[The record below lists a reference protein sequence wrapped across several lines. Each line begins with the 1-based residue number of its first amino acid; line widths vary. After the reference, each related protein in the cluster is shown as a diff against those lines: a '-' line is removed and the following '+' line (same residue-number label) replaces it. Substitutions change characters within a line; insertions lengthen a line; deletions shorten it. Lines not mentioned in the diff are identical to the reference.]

1 MTIPVILSI
10 RGKQSYAGQDPEVI
24 ELVTEGTM
32 EQHGETWELSYEESD
47 LTGLAGVTTSFSIA
61 PGVITLTR
69 RGALSSQ
76 MIFREGVSH
85 DSLYDAQFG
94 ALMITVCAKK
104 VSYAITPDGGSVDL
118 LYSID
123 IEQAAAGMIEYH
135 LDIHVKL

>member
-32 EQHGETWELSYEESD
+32 ERHGETWDLSYEESD

-61 PGVITLTR
+61 PGCITLTR

-76 MIFREGVSH
+76 MIFREGISH

-104 VSYAITPDGGSVDL
+104 VSYSITPDGGSVDL

-123 IEQAAAGMIEYH
+123 IEQTAAGMIEYH
-135 LDIHVKL
+135 LDVQVRH